1 MEQRKLDVSEHG
13 GTRRLWE
20 NVFSEDTK
28 AFLDYY
34 YFLKTREN
42 EIYVIEEDD
51 EIRSMLHLNPY
62 QLQVGQERFWAH
74 YIVGVATEE
83 RYRGR
88 GYMRRLLVQ
97 SLKEMYR
104 RKEWFTFLMP
114 AAERIYTPYDFR
126 FIYAQGQSV
135 LRILECAEMIETVK
149 EPGPADR
156 IHSPGILKPMEMLC
170 TAEQVICSDAALSD
184 AKELADFFEE
194 QFADKWQVYAVRDER
209 YYQRQIFE
217 QQSENGGIRILRAQG
232 RIVGSF
238 LYSREGETE
247 VLEPLYLPEY
257 EIWFQKAVREL
268 AKDGQE
274 TVKVYGSRRPDSK
287 TPLIMARLLHPE
299 SILAVMRVKEGC
311 GLNCSF
317 AVLDTFLLQNNRI
330 WRISSEESDNGRVR
344 VRETEDS
351 EGVLPI
357 AALTSLLF
365 GSRTI
370 ADIEKEDGVIMSPH
384 LKEELAKLQPLN
396 HIFFNEIV

>member
-13 GTRRLWE
+13 RTRPLWE
-20 NVFSEDTK
+20 EVFSEDTK

-42 EIYVIEEDD
+42 EIYVIEEED

-62 QLQVGQERFWAH
+62 RLQVEQGCFDAH
-74 YIVGVATEE
+74 YIVGVATKEQ
-83 RYRGR
+83 YRGR
-88 GYMRRLLVQ
+88 GYMRQLLVR
-97 SLKEMYR
+97 SMEEMYR
-104 RKEWFTFLMP
+104 RREWFTFLMP

-126 FIYAQGQSV
+126 FVYAQGQSV
-135 LRILECAEMIETVK
+135 LRILERTEMQCPAENVTCV
-149 EPGPADR
+149 
-156 IHSPGILKPMEMLC
+156 
-170 TAEQVICSDAALSD
+170 DAVLSD
-184 AKELADFFEE
+184 AGELAAFFEE
-194 QFADKWQVYAVRDER
+194 RVADKWQVYAVRDEQ

-217 QQSENGGIRILRAQG
+217 QQSENGGIRLLRVNG
-232 RIVGSF
+232 RLVGSF

-257 EIWFQKAVREL
+257 ENWFQKAVWEL

-274 TVKVYGSRRPDSK
+274 TVKIYGSHQPERK

-299 SILAVMRVKEGC
+299 SILAAMRIKG
-311 GLNCSF
+311 GHTLNCSF

-330 WRISSEESDNGRVR
+330 WRISSEEDDKGRVR

-357 AALTSLLF
+357 ASLTSLLF
-365 GSRTI
+365 GSRTV
-370 ADIEKEDGVIMSPH
+370 DEIEQEDGVIMSPH
-384 LKEELAKLQPLN
+384 LKEELAKLQPLS
-396 HIFFNEIV
+396 HVFLNEIV